1 MSMSRTRKEL
11 IDMMLIDD
19 GGPELEDLGLC
30 LNENCPEHRGG
41 RVPHYLVVRLAYVVG
56 KLGAHLYYRKFLGVN
71 DEFRPTA
78 LQAFIGRDE
87 RFVGPCGGVNVML
100 DELEEY
106 LHEKDMIAR
115 GYKRG

>member
-11 IDMMLIDD
+11 ISRLLIDD
-19 GGPELEDLGLC
+19 GGPEMEDLGLC

-41 RVPHYLVVRLAYVVG
+41 RVPHYLVVRLAYAVG
-56 KLGAHLYYRKFLGVN
+56 QIGAHLYYRKFLGVN
-71 DEFRPTA
+71 DESRPTA
-78 LQAFIGRDE
+78 LREFIRRDGE
-87 RFVGPCGGVNVML
+87 FAGPCGGINVLL

-106 LHEKDMIAR
+106 LNETDMVAR